1 MSDEVG
7 KRLATLGALLELE
20 EAVAQGD
27 LKAAQPCRDKRLIL
41 AGDLFIRDRKRHGFR
56 IWAGTAN
63 VQALVGDYNRDGYA
77 DIAITGGLGWF
88 TIPCALSKGDGTFL
102 VHNDN
107 TTSIRSGNDL
117 RRQVRTLPCGRWA
130 TFAESIERSGLGL
143 EPGRPRQTYQSGST
157 TWSSGRFKQSRIC
170 SESDGEGQAYGDFS
184 RKWCPRIRRA
194 WPLRVEVIG

>member
-77 DIAITGGLGWF
+77 DIVITGGLGWF

-143 EPGRPRQTYQSGST
+143 EPGRPRQTYQSGRTHGLPAVSNNREFAVRAT
-157 TWSSGRFKQSRIC
+157 GKGRPMEISQGNGALESGEHGHCAS
-170 SESDGEGQAYGDFS
+170 
-184 RKWCPRIRRA
+184 
-194 WPLRVEVIG
+194 